1 VADHD
6 ITPAPGR
13 LVLLGSTHR
22 VAAGLL
28 SWPAWEA
35 LRGATRVLVGD
46 PAHPQL
52 PAVRQ
57 AGVAVEVVDAEPFAL
72 GPTLARAAVPGTVV
86 VWISGTDG
94 DPGLTDSL
102 ARLAVEGT
110 LDPMPEL
117 ELLPGSY
124 DLPGARLLDLV
135 TVMDRLRSPGGCPWD
150 AEQTHASLVKYLVE
164 ESFELVEAIEEGDR
178 EALLEELGD
187 VLLQVFFHARIAE
200 EHPDDPFT
208 VDDVAAGII
217 DKLTYRHPHV
227 FGDAHAPT
235 AEHVEDNWERL
246 KAEEK
251 QRSSAVDGVPLAQPA
266 LALAAKLHSRAVKAG
281 LTVPL
286 PEADDTDPGTQLLA
300 LAIAAQDQ
308 GLDPEAELR
317 AAARRYRDAIRRAE
331 QSD

>member
-1 VADHD
+1 MRVTVRQFLHD
-6 ITPAPGR
+6 AARDVVDGER
-13 LVLLGSTHR
+13 VVGVLLGDPGVEEDLEQNVPQLFEQRLAITLLDGLDQFE
-22 VAAGLL
+22 GLL
-28 SWPAWEA
+28 DE
-35 LRGATRVLVGD
+35 VL
-46 PAHPQL
+46 HQ
-52 PAVRQ
+52 
-57 AGVAVEVVDAEPFAL
+57 
-72 GPTLARAAVPGTVV
+72 
-86 VWISGTDG
+86 
-94 DPGLTDSL
+94 
-102 ARLAVEGT
+102 RLMG
-110 LDPMPEL
+110 
-117 ELLPGSY
+117 
-124 DLPGARLLDLV
+124 LLDLV
-135 TVMDRLRSPGGCPWD
+135 AVMDRLRSPGGCPWD

-200 EHPDDPFT
+200 EDPAEPFGIDEVAGGIVEKLTYRHPHVFGDPFT

-317 AAARRYRDAIRRAE
+317 AAARRYRDAIRQAE
-331 QSD
+331 KDK